1 MFVYLSILSTG
12 NSLLHV
18 RNRLHYHG
26 CKKSSGEEATCCWRW
41 RLSAERRGLGGDE
54 RRRIISSE
62 EDGWFNASAS
72 CTFLNKPHKNMWFH
86 SLVITEVTSVSL
98 QLILL
103 LHYLFLLH
111 RSTIFLTFLLYI
123 WEMDKCMLKQ
133 RANRFF
139 PLVFLRSVFG
149 WNTSKYRTFVI
160 AATRTHK
167 RSSFSKCCSLASH
180 QHTHHLNFSLIQPL
194 VLPHWFSLMIGGGC
208 IHTCSCYGEWS
219 LQYTEELC
227 HGLYL
232 SFLIQRSSIKLQ
244 LHCSS
249 TKMLKYT
256 DLCCLWWPE
265 I

>member
-1 MFVYLSILSTG
+1 MDGLMHLLRVLSST
-12 NSLLHV
+12 SHIKICDFI
-18 RNRLHYHG
+18 H
-26 CKKSSGEEATCCWRW
+26 SSSQR
-41 RLSAERRGLGGDE
+41 
-54 RRRIISSE
+54 
-62 EDGWFNASAS
+62 
-72 CTFLNKPHKNMWFH
+72 
-86 SLVITEVTSVSL
+86 SL
-98 QLILL
+98 QYPSNWYCYYITCF
-103 LHYLFLLH
+103 YCIGQQF
-111 RSTIFLTFLLYI
+111 FLTFLLYI

-133 RANRFF
+133 RANRFS

-149 WNTSKYRTFVI
+149 WNTSKFRTFII

-232 SFLIQRSSIKLQ
+232 CFLIQRSSIKLQ

-249 TKMLKYT
+249 TKMLKYA

>member
-1 MFVYLSILSTG
+1 MDGLMHLLRVLSST
-12 NSLLHV
+12 SHIKICDFI
-18 RNRLHYHG
+18 H
-26 CKKSSGEEATCCWRW
+26 SSSQR
-41 RLSAERRGLGGDE
+41 
-54 RRRIISSE
+54 
-62 EDGWFNASAS
+62 
-72 CTFLNKPHKNMWFH
+72 
-86 SLVITEVTSVSL
+86 SL
-98 QLILL
+98 QYPFNWYCYYITCFYCIGQPFFLPFCCIFEKWTNACWNKEQIAFPPSFFLEA
-103 LHYLFLLH
+103 YLVE
-111 RSTIFLTFLLYI
+111 IQANTFI
-123 WEMDKCMLKQ
+123 
-133 RANRFF
+133 
-139 PLVFLRSVFG
+139 
-149 WNTSKYRTFVI
+149 I

-232 SFLIQRSSIKLQ
+232 CFLIQRSSIKLQ

-249 TKMLKYT
+249 TKMLKYA

>member
-18 RNRLHYHG
+18 RNRLHYYG

-133 RANRFF
+133 RANRFS

-149 WNTSKYRTFVI
+149 WNTSKYI
-160 AATRTHK
+160 HN
-167 RSSFSKCCSLASH
+167 CSN
-180 QHTHHLNFSLIQPL
+180 QNT
-194 VLPHWFSLMIGGGC
+194 
-208 IHTCSCYGEWS
+208 
-219 LQYTEELC
+219 
-227 HGLYL
+227 
-232 SFLIQRSSIKLQ
+232 
-244 LHCSS
+244 
-249 TKMLKYT
+249 
-256 DLCCLWWPE
+256 
-265 I
+265 